1 MALEIVKQQ
10 PVSRPFVV
18 LEEKLWLTADRER
31 VVPDGDPEAA
41 FLLGTP
47 GKRVSADEAERLGL
61 TGKKPPEAHKADEGA
76 DEGPDDANL
85 EDLTVEQLQAR
96 LKKVDLPVSGKKQD
110 LVDRLREH
118 EAEAGKQHQPSE
130 DKSRKPEGDK

>member
-1 MALEIVKQQ
+1 MGLEIIQTHELNTPYVI
-10 PVSRPFVV
+10 

-31 VVPDGDPEAA
+31 VVQDGDPEAA

-47 GKRVSADEAERLGL
+47 GKRVPADEAERLGL
-61 TGKKPPEAHKADEGA
+61 TGKKPKAAHKVDEGD

-96 LKKVDLPVSGKKQD
+96 LKRVDLPVSGKKQD
-110 LVDRLREH
+110 LIDRLQEQ
-118 EAEAGKQHQPSE
+118 AKSKAPAE